1 MISCGQIYVAALRTM
16 NEPLK
21 PARFDESGAEGKAF
35 KAKVP
40 WKWILG
46 IAFVLAA
53 AFGWY
58 NWRERS
64 NALQI
69 RGGIAASYEAHVVP
83 VRERVFAFRE
93 KLEAWVQ
100 EAAEQN
106 PPETYADS
114 RLNLAGLH
122 RAQGLYMRIHVDH
135 TGDSESISNA
145 TRLMDPDAISRCLGL
160 SPSSLKGFY
169 DRLGFLSP
177 EWLEEVEEAGD
188 DNLRL
193 RVLEEQLRN
202 RVARDLPLM
211 LDAERSDYFLL
222 VIQRGETRREH
233 PVDVFLWDVQRETL
247 LLRTRAQ
254 ARGTFIP
261 VRIAIGDTPYGKA
274 PPPPRSTGVSDCSIA
289 SQVRAVAGEGAPG
302 VGSEMPVAPDE
313 PDAGVEESD
322 AGTETET
329 ESEPEPESEPEQLS
343 LSLSPA

>member
-1 MISCGQIYVAALRTM
+1 MDEL
-16 NEPLK
+16 E
-21 PARFDESGAEGKAF
+21 PARFDETGAEGKAF

-40 WKWILG
+40 WLWIG
-46 IAFVLAA
+46 AIAFALAA

-64 NALQI
+64 NAVQI

-93 KLEAWVQ
+93 KLEARVQ
-100 EAAEQN
+100 EAAAQD
-106 PPETYADS
+106 PPETWADP

-160 SPSSLKGFY
+160 SPSSLRAFY
-169 DRLGFLSP
+169 DRLPFLSP
-177 EWLEEVEEAGD
+177 EWLEEVEAAED

-193 RVLEEQLRN
+193 RVLEEQLRT
-202 RVARDLPLM
+202 RVERDLPLM

-222 VIQRGETRREH
+222 VVQRGETRRDH
-233 PVDVFLWDVQRETL
+233 PVDVFLWDVRREQL
-247 LLRTRAQ
+247 LLKTRAQ

-274 PPPPRSTGVSDCSIA
+274 PPPPRSTGVNDCSIA
-289 SQVRAVAGEGAPG
+289 SQVRAVAGEGAPS
-302 VGSEMPVAPDE
+302 VASEMPVAPDE
-313 PDAGVEESD
+313 EAEAEAEADAD
-322 AGTETET
+322 ADAET
-329 ESEPEPESEPEQLS
+329 ESEAEARANA
-343 LSLSPA
+343 PAED

>member
-1 MISCGQIYVAALRTM
+1 MD
-16 NEPLK
+16 ELK
-21 PARFDESGAEGKAF
+21 PARFDESGSEGKAF
-35 KAKVP
+35 KTGAP
-40 WKWILG
+40 WKWIIA
-46 IAFVLAA
+46 IAFILAA
-53 AFGWY
+53 GFGWY

-64 NALQI
+64 NALEI
-69 RGGIAASYEAHVVP
+69 RGGIAASYQAHVVP

-100 EAAEQN
+100 EAAEQD
-106 PPETYADS
+106 PPETFADP

-160 SPSSLKGFY
+160 SPSSLRAFY
-169 DRLGFLSP
+169 DRLPFLSP
-177 EWLEEVEEAGD
+177 EWLEDVEEAGD

-193 RVLEEQLRN
+193 RVLEEQLKN
-202 RVARDLPLM
+202 RVERDLPLM

-222 VIQRGETRREH
+222 VVQRGETRREH

-247 LLRTRAQ
+247 LLKTRAQ

-274 PPPPRSTGVSDCSIA
+274 PPPPRSTGVNDCSIA
-289 SQVRAVAGEGAPG
+289 SQVREVAGEGAPG
-302 VGSEMPVAPDE
+302 VDSEMPSAPE
-313 PDAGVEESD
+313 EVEETETE
-322 AGTETET
+322 AGAEAGAETETETEAGAETET
-329 ESEPEPESEPEQLS
+329 ESESETESEQG
-343 LSLSPA
+343 